1 MGKTAAFNNS
11 AVASAYPEEVVKR
24 FLKTVR
30 ENTND
35 ALLAMIEQHGAG
47 IVHVVDENGQG
58 AIAHA
63 VATGR
68 RTHIQTLMRFGGDIN
83 AKDKNGVTGL
93 MSASKRG
100 FTSMVAFLLD
110 TGAALEAKDNSGW
123 TPLMYAA
130 YHVTGGRNPVPL
142 MSKRKLDTV
151 QLLLDRNASIDAT
164 DKDGWTVI
172 RQAEGRKNRDAL
184 ALITAA
190 VEKRRLEKED
200 YDRRLK
206 EAFGQFR
213 SGTSAVQDAPVR
225 ASFRKPGEPHLPKPQ
240 HP

>member
-11 AVASAYPEEVVKR
+11 AMTQGYPEEVVKR
-24 FLKTVR
+24 FLKVVR

-35 ALLAMIEQHGAG
+35 ALVGMIEQHGAG
-47 IVHVVDENGQG
+47 IVHVTDENGQG

-68 RTHIQTLMRFGGDIN
+68 RTHIMTLLRYGGDID
-83 AKDKNGVTGL
+83 AKDKDGTTGL

-110 TGAALEAKDNSGW
+110 NGAALEAKDNKNR

-172 RQAEGRKNRDAL
+172 RQTEARKNRDAL

-213 SGTSAVQDAPVR
+213 SGNRTMQDAPVR
-225 ASFRKPGEPHLPKPQ
+225 ASFRKPAPPSAPT
-240 HP
+240 P